1 MKAKD
6 YLLQV
11 MKIDKMI
18 ENKMYEKEHWFTMAT
33 KTTQA
38 SEGERVQTSGS
49 SQRMADSVEKYVQI
63 EKEIDEAI
71 DCYINKKMEVI
82 STIEQLNYQEYDIL
96 HKVYIQGLKLYD
108 IAEMYDRT
116 YSWVTQ
122 IHGNALKNL
131 QEILDKRTVE
141 NCEEAQNLIK
151 NHIFLQKN
159 TQIKL

>member
-108 IAEMYDRT
+108 VAEIYGKT

-122 IHGNALKNL
+122 LHGIALKNL
-131 QEILDKRTVE
+131 QRILDKR
-141 NCEEAQNLIK
+141 CEK
-151 NHIFLQKN
+151 V
-159 TQIKL
+159 

>member
-1 MKAKD
+1 
-6 YLLQV
+6 
-11 MKIDKMI
+11 
-18 ENKMYEKEHWFTMAT
+18 MAT

-49 SQRMADSVEKYVQI
+49 GQRMADSVGKYVQI

-82 STIEQLNYQEYDIL
+82 STIEQLNFQEYDIL

-108 IAEMYDRT
+108 VAEIYGKT

-122 IHGNALKNL
+122 LHGIALKNL
-131 QEILDKRTVE
+131 QRILDKR
-141 NCEEAQNLIK
+141 CEK
-151 NHIFLQKN
+151 V
-159 TQIKL
+159 